1 MHHLPPAEI
10 DPNRPNAE
18 LLRWAYSNGIF
29 PMGDHESGEVEWF
42 RPDPRAILPLDAFHV
57 PKNLAREVRKKKF
70 TIRSDTSFEQVLRAC
85 APARSRINGR
95 WITEPLIPAYLEL
108 FRSGNAHCVEAWYEK
123 KIVGGL
129 YGVHLGSAFFGESMF
144 SRPELGGTNAS
155 KVCLVHLVRWLN
167 HRGFMLLDTQ
177 FRNPHLDQFG
187 CIEVS
192 RAEYHRRL
200 EAALVKAATWG
211 RFEVREA

>member
-1 MHHLPPAEI
+1 MHLPPPEI

-29 PMGDHESGEVEWF
+29 PMGDHETGEVEWF
-42 RPDPRAILPLDAFHV
+42 RPDPRAILPLDRFHV
-57 PKNLAREVRKKKF
+57 PKNLSREVRKKKF
-70 TIRSDTSFEQVLRAC
+70 TIRSDTSFEQVIRAC
-85 APARSRINGR
+85 APARSFLNQQ
-95 WITEPLIPAYLEL
+95 WITDRLVPAYLEL
-108 FRSGNAHCVEAWYEK
+108 FELGHAHCVEAWLGNNL
-123 KIVGGL
+123 VGGL

-144 SRPELGGTNAS
+144 ARPDLGGTNAS
-155 KVCLVHLVRWLN
+155 KVCLVQLVRWLN

-187 CIEVS
+187 CVEIP

-200 EAALVKAATWG
+200 EAALARNCTWG
-211 RFEVREA
+211 AFVALEK